1 MIHILFVPGM
11 FGSSLEYIL
20 KSYSNE
26 FEPINGARIL
36 GDGSMHSYNK
46 QHHWVSINEIIQAYS
61 NGDLSGVSTPI
72 YPFEDNDLP
81 EIIDTLKPF
90 LHDTDSKILIYA
102 EDINFAEINMLFQ
115 YHKIVVGKQ
124 RPAGWKVF
132 FDKVGQ
138 GYKGWNPNYT
148 SWQDMRPWEM
158 REWLSL
164 FYPKWIQKWVDS
176 RNQIDNTFLKISN
189 KEILENTPGTL
200 SKIFDFCNLTPT
212 QGLSTFLTKWR
223 AAQQYV
229 LDEHALILQIVDAVE
244 RNVQI
249 QWQPLN
255 LAAEAII
262 QQRLRALGYEIRC
275 DGLNAFPTDSETLY
289 NLLEKV

>member
-1 MIHILFVPGM
+1 M
-11 FGSSLEYIL
+11 FGSSLQYIL

-26 FEPINGARIL
+26 FEPITNASIL
-36 GDGSMHSYNK
+36 RDGSMHSYTK
-46 QHHWVSINEIIQAYS
+46 QHHWASIDEIVYAYR
-61 NGDLSGVSTPI
+61 NGDISGVSTPI

-90 LHDTDSKILIYA
+90 LKDTDSKILIYS
-102 EDINFAEINMLFQ
+102 EDINFAEINLLFQ
-115 YHKIVVGKQ
+115 YHKIVVGQ
-124 RPAGWKVF
+124 ATTPSGWKVF

-138 GYKGWNPNYT
+138 GYKSWNPNYT
-148 SWQDMRPWEM
+148 SWQDMQPWQM

-164 FYPKWIQKWVDS
+164 FYPELIQKWIDSQHQVDK
-176 RNQIDNTFLKISN
+176 TFLKISN
-189 KEILENTPGTL
+189 KEILDNTLETL

-229 LDEHALILQIVDAVE
+229 LDEHALILQIIDAVDS
-244 RNVQI
+244 NVQI

-255 LAAEAII
+255 LTAEAII
-262 QQRLRALGYEIRC
+262 QQRFRALGYEIRC
-275 DGLNAFPTDSETLY
+275 DGLNVFPTDSQTLY